1 MSQRWMNTVIRPT
14 VCEEENCQQPEKM
27 TDLDVGI
34 PGSYCLKHLQERMVE
49 AGILDSRS
57 S

>member
-1 MSQRWMNTVIRPT
+1 MNTVIRSA
-14 VCEEENCQQPEKM
+14 VCEEENCQQPEEM
-27 TDLDVGI
+27 VDLDVGI

-49 AGILDSRS
+49 VGILDSRS